1 MLANEILMYTDL
13 HSKYLYHIIVY
24 ATSIRDTRSSSPGK
38 RKKTSKLA
46 VYQPKSNHQ
55 APDRSNLICFEP
67 LPTKEELA
75 SKFTDISELI
85 FATSCGF
92 GFLFPDKIIDM

>member
-1 MLANEILMYTDL
+1 MSSGKHELKTTY
-13 HSKYLYHIIVY
+13 YLPQ
-24 ATSIRDTRSSSPGK
+24 A
-38 RKKTSKLA
+38 
-46 VYQPKSNHQ
+46 NHQ